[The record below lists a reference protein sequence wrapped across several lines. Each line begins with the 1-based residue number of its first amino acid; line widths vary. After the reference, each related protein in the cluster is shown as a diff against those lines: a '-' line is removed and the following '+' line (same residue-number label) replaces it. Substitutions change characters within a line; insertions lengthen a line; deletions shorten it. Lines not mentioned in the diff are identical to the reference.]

1 MRAKS
6 WEMDEEGVAEGNYKS
21 DLVDI
26 TCKLIHQT
34 ERAILINDGTKEVW
48 IAKTHVEVTPI
59 KDRLVEVTMPEWLA
73 HREGLI

>member
-1 MRAKS
+1 MS
-6 WEMDEEGVAEGNYKS
+6 NYFDTHKS